1 MRQDIIDF
9 LEKEIK
15 QRCESPN
22 NFFGKDS
29 YYHIQAVVK
38 NAAFLAKAYGAD
50 MEVVIIAAWLHDIA
64 SITNYDLY
72 KEHHIHG
79 ARIAK
84 ELLDEWGYPI
94 EKTEL
99 VQKCVLNHRG
109 SELKDKSSIEEICV
123 ADGDAVSHF
132 DNLPSLLYLAYVIR
146 QYAMEEG
153 VQFVANK
160 LTRSYNKLSNTSKV
174 LYKEKYDVVMS
185 VLQCE
190 YKTLL

>member
-9 LEKEIK
+9 VEQEIK
-15 QRCESPN
+15 QRCESPD

-29 YYHIQAVVK
+29 YYHIKAVVK
-38 NAAFLAKAYGAD
+38 NATFLAEKYGAD
-50 MEVVIIAAWLHDIA
+50 VEVVIIAAWLHDIA
-64 SITNYDLY
+64 SITSYDLY

-84 ELLDEWGYPI
+84 EILDMMRYPV
-94 EKTEL
+94 EKTAL

-109 SELKDKSSIEEICV
+109 SEIKDKSSIEEICV

-146 QYAMEEG
+146 KYSMEEG

-160 LTRSYNKLSNTSKV
+160 LMRSYNKLSDRSKE
-174 LYKEKYDVVMS
+174 LYKEKYNEVMGI
-185 VLQCE
+185 LQYE
-190 YKTLL
+190 I

>member
-9 LEKEIK
+9 LEQEIK
-15 QRCESPN
+15 QRCESPS

-29 YYHIQAVVK
+29 YYHIKAVVK
-38 NAAFLAKAYGAD
+38 NATLLAEKFGAD
-50 MEVVIIAAWLHDIA
+50 VEVVIIAAWLHDIA
-64 SITNYDLY
+64 SITSYDLY

-84 ELLDEWGYPI
+84 EILEMMRYPI
-94 EKTEL
+94 EKTAL

-132 DNLPSLLYLAYVIR
+132 DNLPSLLYLAYVTR
-146 QYAMEEG
+146 KYSMEEG

-160 LTRSYNKLSNTSKV
+160 LMRSYNKLSDRSKE
-174 LYKEKYDVVMS
+174 LYKEKYNEVMGI
-185 VLQCE
+185 LQ
-190 YKTLL
+190 

>member
-15 QRCESPN
+15 HRCEAPS

-29 YYHIQAVVK
+29 YYHIKAVVK
-38 NAAFLAKAYGAD
+38 NATLLAKEYGAD
-50 MEVVIIAAWLHDIA
+50 EEVVIIAAWLHDIA
-64 SITNYDLY
+64 SITSYDLY

-84 ELLDEWGYPI
+84 EVLDKMGYPT
-94 EKTEL
+94 EKTAL
-99 VQKCVLNHRG
+99 VQKCILNHRG

-123 ADGDAVSHF
+123 ADGDAISHF

-146 QYAMEEG
+146 KNSMEEG
-153 VQFVANK
+153 IQFVSNK
-160 LTRSYNKLSNTSKV
+160 LTRSYNKLSDRSKA
-174 LYKEKYDVVMS
+174 LYKEKYNKVMGI
-185 VLQCE
+185 LDYE
-190 YKTLL
+190 I

>member
-15 QRCESPN
+15 ERCESPN

-29 YYHIQAVVK
+29 YYHIKAVVK
-38 NAAFLAKAYGAD
+38 NATFLAQEYGAD
-50 MEVVIIAAWLHDIA
+50 AEVVIIAAWLHDIA
-64 SITNYDLY
+64 SITSYDLY

-79 ARIAK
+79 SRIAK
-84 ELLDEWGYPI
+84 EILDGKGYPS
-94 EKTEL
+94 EKIAL

-109 SELKDKSSIEEICV
+109 SEIKEKSSLEEICV

-146 QYAMEEG
+146 KYSMEEG
-153 VQFVANK
+153 VHFVSSK
-160 LTRSYNKLSNTSKV
+160 LRRSYNKLSDRSKA
-174 LYKEKYDVVMS
+174 LYREKYNELMNI
-185 VLQCE
+185 LH
-190 YKTLL
+190 

>member
-1 MRQDIIDF
+1 MRKDIINF

-15 QRCESPN
+15 QRCESPS

-29 YYHIQAVVK
+29 YYHIKAVVK
-38 NAAFLAKAYGAD
+38 NATLLAKEYGAD
-50 MEVVIIAAWLHDIA
+50 AEVVIIAAWLHDIA
-64 SITNYDLY
+64 SITSYDLY

-84 ELLDEWGYPI
+84 EILDELGYPS
-94 EKTEL
+94 EKTAL

-123 ADGDAVSHF
+123 ADGDGVSHF

-146 QYAMEEG
+146 KYSLEEG
-153 VQFVANK
+153 VQFVSNK
-160 LTRSYNKLSNTSKV
+160 LTRSYNKLSDRS
-174 LYKEKYDVVMS
+174 
-185 VLQCE
+185 
-190 YKTLL
+190 KTLYEGKYNEVMGILQYEI